1 MDRLWHVLK
10 LLKHGKIKLVCESLD
25 EPCVICPFVGRN
37 IRHFRLSFPGVDR
50 GPCWK
55 PSSRQSSELGALSA
69 THGQRHPSALYKNVK
84 YPKVLFQI
92 FRTQKSTS
100 IFFLIF
106 VFFFPTIFPCHQT
119 SDIRCAV
126 DIGPFLRRA
135 LRSCPAPPCWLSAW
149 KSRPNSWALRWS
161 NCRSFKSLLPKIFR

>member
-100 IFFLIF
+100 IFFFLIF
-106 VFFFPTIFPCHQT
+106 VFFSDNFSMS
-119 SDIRCAV
+119 SDIRHQMCSWHRTLLA
-126 DIGPFLRRA
+126 PRA
-135 LRSCPAPPCWLSAW
+135 EVLPGSALLALSLEV
-149 KSRPNSWALRWS
+149 SSQ
-161 NCRSFKSLLPKIFR
+161 LLGSEMVQLQEL